1 MTHLPRPR
9 PRLILVKKG
18 ALLKDKIALYRRK
31 YKIYWHILS
40 TFWKY
45 PFLVDI
51 FQHLLLHLTPDTFA
65 KQLHCTAPQS
75 NWWGKM
81 ISLKIKRWSS
91 WADVSSCPQGASL
104 PFPSCATAPNT
115 TPALTAPGNAQDRFT
130 YLAMFLPFTV
140 HSSDDSE
147 TSWICRQLNKPLA
160 LVEKDR

>member
-1 MTHLPRPR
+1 MTSSLNPFSPPWYVMTHLPRPR

-115 TPALTAPGNAQDRFT
+115 TPAYIQKAGDAGDISP
-130 YLAMFLPFTV
+130 P
-140 HSSDDSE
+140 
-147 TSWICRQLNKPLA
+147 ICLDFPPNFRLSTRNPLS
-160 LVEKDR
+160 